1 MKSHVSEQELSVI
14 NSSGLNFSV
23 APAIIRCVSSSQL
36 SVARHFGGCRA
47 FGKYYIYIPVTDELI
62 RDDVVKMLAKIR
74 KVAVK
79 AKNTEMAKK
88 QQSLFG

>member
-23 APAIIRCVSSSQL
+23 AHAIIRYVSSSQL

-47 FGKYYIYIPVTDELI
+47 FGRHYVYVPETDELI
-62 RDDVVKMLAKIR
+62 RDDVVKLLAKIR
-74 KVAVK
+74 KADAS
-79 AKNTEMAKK
+79 AKREAAKRA
-88 QQSLFG
+88 QGVLF